1 MVYYPSDDQ
10 RYPCLRG
17 RVEGEDYNS
26 AKAGG
31 SCKIVKPGRSFCCA
45 AFNLAAS
52 IKRST
57 DTGREVVVLYC
68 LEISSSRMVMFYN
81 ALLHEICTAQF
92 SDPDTGREEI
102 L

>member
-1 MVYYPSDDQ
+1 MIRDTPV
-10 RYPCLRG
+10 CKAG
-17 RVEGEDYNS
+17 FEGEDYNC
-26 AKAGG
+26 AKAGR
-31 SCKIVKPGRSFCCA
+31 SCKIVKPVRSFCCA

>member
-1 MVYYPSDDQ
+1 MIRDTPV
-10 RYPCLRG
+10 CKAGLEAG
-17 RVEGEDYNS
+17 DYNS
-26 AKAGG
+26 AKAGR

>member
-1 MVYYPSDDQ
+1 MIRDTPV
-10 RYPCLRG
+10 CKAG
-17 RVEGEDYNS
+17 FEGEDYNS

-52 IKRST
+52 IKRFT
-57 DTGREVVVLYC
+57 DTGREVLVLYC
-68 LEISSSRMVMFYN
+68 LQILSSRMVMFYN

>member
-1 MVYYPSDDQ
+1 MIRDTLVCKP
-10 RYPCLRG
+10 RF
-17 RVEGEDYNS
+17 EGGDYNS

-52 IKRST
+52 IQRST

-68 LEISSSRMVMFYN
+68 LEILSSCM
-81 ALLHEICTAQF
+81 ICTAKF
-92 SDPDTGREEI
+92 SDPDTGREVI